1 MKKYIIGRL
10 IQLIPVL
17 LGITLLSFSLMHSVA
32 GDSIDVMETSRGI
45 VISDEVKAQMRADLG
60 LDKPLIVQYGIWLS
74 NILTGDMGISYVSGK
89 SVFDTFM
96 QKLPATLMLA
106 FISMI
111 LTVIISIPL
120 GIYAAVKQNKF
131 TDYLIRS
138 LSFVGNSL
146 PGFFVALLLIYL
158 FSVKLNLF
166 PVIETSSSLTITSI
180 ILPALTLTIAMSA
193 KYIRQLRAIVLD
205 ELSKD
210 YVLAAKARGIKFSV
224 ILRNSVLK
232 VCLIPLI
239 TLMSLS
245 LGSLLGGTA
254 IVESIFL
261 WDGVGKM
268 AVDAIT
274 MRDYPIILAYV
285 VWMAIIYVCVN
296 LIADIAYHYLDP
308 RIRLGLKSGGD
319 SK

>member
-1 MKKYIIGRL
+1 MKNYIIQRL
-10 IQLIPVL
+10 VQLIPVL

-32 GDSIDVMETSRGI
+32 GDAIDVMETSRGI
-45 VISDEVKAQMRADLG
+45 VISDEVKEQMRANLG
-60 LDKPLIVQYGIWLS
+60 LDKPLIVQYGVWLG

-89 SVFDTFM
+89 SVFATFM
-96 QKLPATLMLA
+96 QKLPATLILA
-106 FISMI
+106 FVSII
-111 LTVIISIPL
+111 LTIIISVPL

-131 TDYLIRS
+131 SDYLIRCF
-138 LSFVGNSL
+138 SFVGNSL
-146 PGFFVALLLIYL
+146 PGFFVSLLLIYL

-166 PVIETSSSLTITSI
+166 PVIETSSSSRLTSI

-205 ELSKD
+205 ELAKD

-224 ILRNSVLK
+224 ILRKSVLK

-239 TLMSLS
+239 TLLSLS

-308 RIRLGLKSGGD
+308 RIRLGLKDGGG

>member
-1 MKKYIIGRL
+1 MKKYIMGRL
-10 IQLIPVL
+10 LQLIPVL
-17 LGITLLSFSLMHSVA
+17 LGITLLSFALMHSVA
-32 GDSIDVMETSRGI
+32 GDAIDVMETSRGI
-45 VISDEVKAQMRADLG
+45 VISDEVKAQMRSDLG
-60 LDKPLIVQYGIWLS
+60 LDKPLIVQYGVWLG
-74 NILTGDMGISYVSGK
+74 NILTGNMGISYVSGK

-96 QKLPATLMLA
+96 QKLPATLILA
-106 FISMI
+106 FISMV
-111 LTVIISIPL
+111 LTVIISVPL

-138 LSFVGNSL
+138 FSFVGNSL

-166 PVIETSSSLTITSI
+166 PVIEPSSSLTITSI

-205 ELSKD
+205 ELAKD

-224 ILRNSVLK
+224 ILRKSVLK

-296 LIADIAYHYLDP
+296 LLADIAYHYLDP
-308 RIRLGLKSGGD
+308 RIRLGINNGGE